1 MRSRRITRTSVVC
14 AALLTVLVTGF
25 VWVGAVEAYQK
36 AVALRDHGLV
46 VNATVREVHRRGDDS
61 YVRVRFTTADGTVV
75 ETDVHDFRVDPE
87 PVEGQTMRVR
97 YAATDP
103 VEHVQDARQRP
114 DFVDVWIQAVG
125 GAALLAFGT
134 IVVVGARTM
143 IGEVPP

>member
-14 AALLTVLVTGF
+14 AGLLTFLVTGF
-25 VWVGAVEAYQK
+25 VWAGAVEAYQK

-46 VNATVREVHRRGDDS
+46 VTATVREVHRLGDDS

-87 PVEGQTMRVR
+87 PVEGQTMRIR

-103 VEHVQDARQRP
+103 VDHVQDARHRP
-114 DFVDVWIQAVG
+114 DFVDVWLRAIG
-125 GAALLAFGT
+125 GAALLVFGT
-134 IVVVGARTM
+134 VVVVGSWAM
-143 IGEVPP
+143 VGEVRP